1 MGNRFRDKVV
11 EEGLDGEW
19 KEEVVQRAMS
29 ESPAAPKRGN
39 RRRVHAAPAP
49 APSESG
55 ERREEKEERK
65 AEKKERKQKE
75 MLTQEPEQE
84 IVDEVE
90 ENKGPTKG
98 GKVAKGLAKVLGG
111 DILADKLVLRQIPLL
126 LLCMVFLLLI
136 VGVRYR
142 VESLSRAKMAK
153 EEQINELREK
163 HIRILRSNQET
174 VKISQIAKELKETGV
189 GITSGPPYEI

>member
-19 KEEVVQRAMS
+19 KEEIVQRAMS
-29 ESPAAPKRGN
+29 DSPAAPKRGN

-55 ERREEKEERK
+55 ERRKEKEEQK
-65 AEKKERKQKE
+65 SEKKERKQKE

-163 HIRILRSNQET
+163 RIRILRSNQET

>member
-29 ESPAAPKRGN
+29 DSSASPKRGN

-55 ERREEKEERK
+55 ERREEKEEQK

-163 HIRILRSNQET
+163 RIRILRSNQET